1 MRICGRLGLFVVVA
15 VFGCEASSDS
25 WEKEGAKAVSQRE
38 SSEQV
43 EQVEQAEQAQQVPG
57 HRRMLALLEQV
68 LSLMEEN
75 IDPSWFHVAP
85 IRPVAVHVEVVSDP
99 IEQREVTPLARLTG
113 RLIAGNLPK
122 GWGGEYHRLTFFL
135 RLVQATVGVEFH
147 SRLWQRFAEE
157 GDDFGHRLVN
167 SIRKHWGRH
176 VLSAHNLFEN
186 RQQRAV
192 AERLGRFG
200 DDLAGDEERATAG
213 RLLRAMVD
221 VYHLSITLPD
231 ATFVPLSAW
240 TWTSYS
246 YHGGLGAPTPLSSI
260 VERDWSTMDF
270 SKPDRRIHFAN
281 IRIFAIS

>member
-1 MRICGRLGLFVVVA
+1 MTTRA
-15 VFGCEASSDS
+15 D
-25 WEKEGAKAVSQRE
+25 
-38 SSEQV
+38 
-43 EQVEQAEQAQQVPG
+43 
-57 HRRMLALLEQV
+57 
-68 LSLMEEN
+68 
-75 IDPSWFHVAP
+75 DAP
-85 IRPVAVHVEVVSDP
+85 CTTWKLVTTCPSDP

-113 RLIAGNLPK
+113 RLIAGNLPR

-157 GDDFGHRLVN
+157 GDDFGRRLVD
-167 SIRKHWGRH
+167 SVRKHWGRH

-200 DDLAGDEERATAG
+200 DSLTGDRATAG

-246 YHGGLGAPTPLSSI
+246 YHGGLGPPTPLSSL

-270 SKPDRRIHFAN
+270 LTEYLRSAGRGDEHTINRTVDRMIGEGREPEDVSHELLGLSRETRGVVIAQVPAARALPATRLERPLN
-281 IRIFAIS
+281 GPILEMSISLMKVMIPRFNSTLLGL